1 MNNATFSK
9 SVFAVTAVLI
19 AAACA
24 NSADVPAGVDTT
36 ATDQTA
42 PTPAKVPASTP
53 TTPPPP
59 PPEKKC
65 APSCK
70 VDSDCTSTC
79 PALAGGVQC
88 CDTKTN
94 TCWGSKTS
102 SCPAPV
108 DTGDAGAPP
117 AY

>member
-1 MNNATFSK
+1 MKYATLSK
-9 SVFAVTAVLI
+9 SLFAVTAVLI

-24 NSADVPAGVDTT
+24 NSADVPATEESN
-36 ATDQTA
+36 ATEPPPA
-42 PTPAKVPASTP
+42 APKLPPASKPTPPE
-53 TTPPPP
+53 
-59 PPEKKC
+59 EKKC
-65 APSCK
+65 APSCTT
-70 VDSDCTSTC
+70 DSDCANSC

-102 SCPAPV
+102 SCPKPV
-108 DTGDAGAPP
+108 DADAGDPPP